1 MTPLAKALADYL
13 SIRRAMG
20 FKLEHAGRLLAQFV
34 TYLEKAGAETVTT
47 DRAMSWA
54 MLPQGADP
62 SWWGQRLSMVRGF
75 AAHLRTIDPAT
86 EVPPADLLPI
96 RWRRANPYLYSDGDI
111 AALVA
116 ATATLRFPLRAA
128 TYQTLIGLLAV
139 TGLRIGEALRLDR
152 GDIDWDHGL
161 LLVRDTKFG
170 KSRMIPL
177 HETTVQA
184 LHDYLH
190 LRDRLHPAP
199 RGRPAVF
206 ISTTGS
212 RLLYDSVHRTFRR
225 LVRNAGLT
233 ARSASCRPRLH
244 DLRHTFAV
252 RTLLDAYRSGDDVHV
267 RLTLLSTY
275 LGHVDP
281 GATYWYLSSSP
292 ELLALAAQRL
302 ESSIGGRS

>member
-1 MTPLAKALADYL
+1 M
-13 SIRRAMG
+13 
-20 FKLEHAGRLLAQFV
+20 
-34 TYLEKAGAETVTT
+34 
-47 DRAMSWA
+47 
-54 MLPQGADP
+54 
-62 SWWGQRLSMVRGF
+62 
-75 AAHLRTIDPAT
+75 
-86 EVPPADLLPI
+86 
-96 RWRRANPYLYSDGDI
+96 
-111 AALVA
+111 
-116 ATATLRFPLRAA
+116 
-128 TYQTLIGLLAV
+128 
-139 TGLRIGEALRLDR
+139 
-152 GDIDWDHGL
+152 
-161 LLVRDTKFG
+161 
-170 KSRMIPL
+170 
-177 HETTVQA
+177 
-184 LHDYLH
+184 
-190 LRDRLHPAP
+190 
-199 RGRPAVF
+199 F

-225 LVRNAGLT
+225 LVRSAGFT